1 MVVVVLTA
9 VVDVAVVVDVA
20 TVVDSTVGGSS
31 ATVVVVDGASVR
43 VTGWTEVV
51 ALIDPLP
58 PHAAGATKTSIQIAM
73 LGDRVI
79 APLLRRRAR

>member
-1 MVVVVLTA
+1 MVVVLTV
-9 VVDVAVVVDVA
+9 VVDVAVVVDVVV
-20 TVVDSTVGGSS
+20 VVDSTVVGGS
-31 ATVVVVDGASVR
+31 ATVAVVDDASVR
-43 VTGWTEVV
+43 VTGWAEVV